1 MQTHVLFHIPRERA
15 DYEAGLAWSVVSD
28 AVSLL
33 KGKLVRLPTH
43 SLGGTK
49 ALPDLES
56 DEVICIQHVSVMP
69 EHITALRMA
78 VHHRHRPQEHVKKKL
93 RGTILGLDESRIK
106 TGWKFE
112 LENRKKKNGRT
123 RYVNE
128 Y

>member
-1 MQTHVLFHIPRERA
+1 MQTHVLFHIPRARE

-56 DEVICIQHVSVMP
+56 DEVICIQTMGIMK
-69 EHITALRMA
+69 EHLVALRIA
-78 VHHRHRPQEHVKKKL
+78 VHHRHREQKHIKKKL
-93 RGTILGLDESRIK
+93 RCIILGLDESRNK
-106 TGWKFE
+106 PGWKFE
-112 LENRKKKNGRT
+112 LDDRKKKNGRT
-123 RYVNE
+123 RYADQ